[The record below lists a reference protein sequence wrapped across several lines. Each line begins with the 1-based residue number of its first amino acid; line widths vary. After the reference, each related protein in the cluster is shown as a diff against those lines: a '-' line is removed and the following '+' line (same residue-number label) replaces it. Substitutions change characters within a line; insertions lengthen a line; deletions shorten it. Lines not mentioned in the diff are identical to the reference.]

1 MTLNEEQLRFF
12 YNEVLGLMEWDEEV
26 EASGI
31 DPLQFVRDEV
41 DELRRRIRRMRAAA
55 DFGHSHSTEV
65 ITTSVDTL
73 CQCTHDVY
81 EDILKPGHC
90 TQCGGW
96 LKNVFDT
103 PDDRED
109 SNPLYF

>member
-41 DELRRRIRRMRAAA
+41 DGLRREVRRKQNMVEKMRAR
-55 DFGHSHSTEV
+55 
-65 ITTSVDTL
+65 
-73 CQCTHDVY
+73 
-81 EDILKPGHC
+81 
-90 TQCGGW
+90 
-96 LKNVFDT
+96 FDAFDS

-109 SNPLYF
+109 SNPLFF